1 MSDNTSVNSVE
12 RKYVS
17 EYVYPEWF
25 TEKKYSFYKKMLKRL
40 KQLRYVHSQSAE
52 YYEKMNFKKSVESV
66 KELLNSGEVEASM
79 DQQRKILDN
88 LKLSEFIGE
97 RKLTEFSEESVKI
110 LSQNNF

>member
-1 MSDNTSVNSVE
+1 MQAGCDILLICND
-12 RKYVS
+12 RG
-17 EYVYPEWF
+17 
-25 TEKKYSFYKKMLKRL
+25 
-40 KQLRYVHSQSAE
+40 
-52 YYEKMNFKKSVESV
+52 SV

-88 LKLSEFIGE
+88 LKLSEFTGE